1 MCGVVRA
8 ARRSVQLL
16 GDGEVGSIGCQ
27 RSGNRVGRIGH
38 RWADDRGGT
47 VAVTSSTGTAFS
59 LVVPEGAL
67 LETVDIT
74 ATPVATFGNLGF
86 DANGV
91 VFGPT
96 GLALLSAA
104 KLTITPTT
112 PVPVERQLMFA
123 FDDTGAQFGPAEPQ
137 IDTPDAVTMVEHFS
151 GYAFGDASRPS
162 QAAFLQRQATD
173 AAARISGQIGDVFQS
188 ERQSQLLTGE
198 SIVDLAAAFEAYGKQ
213 WEEQVIKPR
222 LDAAKSSCAA
232 GTLAMST
239 VIGYERQRAL
249 IGAGSNFSVADIY
262 NMITQ
267 AYPVCLEEAITKC
280 KGLKDPSILVQFW
293 FGVNRQVQLLGH
305 DDIAPTDVNEAI
317 KICTPTYTASG
328 GGDGL
333 TVTGTVADLTKT
345 FTLEGTFPG
354 ASVTLA
360 FFPDGE
366 SAGSYTYKGSGG
378 GVQLSGQGTYT
389 VAETDGADGVLVLTG
404 HSNGCATPGGCREN
418 TDVITLTPS

>member
-1 MCGVVRA
+1 VPLLSGPLT
-8 ARRSVQLL
+8 VQLEATKATL
-16 GDGEVGSIGCQ
+16 AIGP
-27 RSGNRVGRIGH
+27 
-38 RWADDRGGT
+38 DGGT
-47 VAVTSSTGTAFS
+47 VVVTNSKGTVFS

-67 LETVDIT
+67 LATVDIT
-74 ATPVATFGNLGF
+74 ATPVAAFGNLGF
-86 DANGV
+86 DADGV
-91 VFGPT
+91 VFGPS
-96 GLALLSAA
+96 GLSFLAAA

-123 FDDTGAQFGPAEPQ
+123 FDDSGAQFGAAEPQ
-137 IDTPDAVTMVEHFS
+137 IDTPDAVIMVEHFS
-151 GYAFGDASRPS
+151 GYAFGNASRPS

-173 AAARISGQIGDVFQS
+173 AAARISSQVGDVFQS

-249 IGAGSNFSVADIY
+249 VGAGSNFTVADIY

-280 KGLKDPSILVQFW
+280 KGLKDPSVLVQFW
-293 FGVNRQVQLLGH
+293 FGVNRQVQLLGYP
-305 DDIAPTDVNEAI
+305 DIAPSDVNEAI
-317 KICTPTYTASG
+317 KICTPTYTATG
-328 GGDGL
+328 GGDNL

-354 ASVTLA
+354 ASVTFA

-378 GVQLSGQGTYT
+378 GVDISGQGTYT
-389 VAETDGADGVLVLTG
+389 IAETDGADGVLVLTG

>member
-1 MCGVVRA
+1 M
-8 ARRSVQLL
+8 
-16 GDGEVGSIGCQ
+16 
-27 RSGNRVGRIGH
+27 
-38 RWADDRGGT
+38 
-47 VAVTSSTGTAFS
+47 
-59 LVVPEGAL
+59 
-67 LETVDIT
+67 
-74 ATPVATFGNLGF
+74 
-86 DANGV
+86 
-91 VFGPT
+91 
-96 GLALLSAA
+96 
-104 KLTITPTT
+104 
-112 PVPVERQLMFA
+112 
-123 FDDTGAQFGPAEPQ
+123 
-137 IDTPDAVTMVEHFS
+137 
-151 GYAFGDASRPS
+151 
-162 QAAFLQRQATD
+162 
-173 AAARISGQIGDVFQS
+173 
-188 ERQSQLLTGE
+188 TGE
-198 SIVDLAAAFEAYGKQ
+198 SVVDLAAVFEAYGKQ

-239 VIGYERQRAL
+239 VIGYQRQRGL
-249 IGAGSNFSVADIY
+249 IGAGSNFSAEDIY
-262 NMITQ
+262 NLLTQ

-293 FGVNRQVQLLGH
+293 FEANRQVQLLGYP
-305 DDIAPTDVNEAI
+305 DIAPTDVNEAI

-378 GVQLSGQGTYT
+378 GVQISGQGTYK
-389 VAETDGADGVLVLTG
+389 VAGPDGADGVLILTG